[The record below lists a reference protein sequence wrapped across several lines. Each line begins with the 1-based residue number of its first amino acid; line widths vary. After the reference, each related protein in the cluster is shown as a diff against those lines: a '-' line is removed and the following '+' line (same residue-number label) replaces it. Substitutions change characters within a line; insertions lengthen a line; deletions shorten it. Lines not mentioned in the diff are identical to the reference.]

1 MNEINGNT
9 NSVEHSLNWKEMHGR
24 ARDFQKKNTNKKCG
38 TIETKEKS
46 ESF

>member
-24 ARDFQKKNTNKKCG
+24 ARDFQKKKHQQKNVG
-38 TIETKEKS
+38 Q
-46 ESF
+46 